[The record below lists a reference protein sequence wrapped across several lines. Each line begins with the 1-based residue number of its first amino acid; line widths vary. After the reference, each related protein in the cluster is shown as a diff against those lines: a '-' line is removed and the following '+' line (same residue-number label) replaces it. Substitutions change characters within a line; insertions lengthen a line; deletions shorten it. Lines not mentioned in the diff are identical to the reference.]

1 MQIVE
6 LQVAD
11 ITNVDG
17 RSVFSGIRPGSY
29 TVIFTL
35 GDNSLTRSDVRVE
48 AGASTAVETSV
59 DWRLAFAETVTVN
72 AASRRQERIVDA
84 PAAVTMLTR
93 QDIERQAS
101 AGQVPRTL
109 AFTPGVELTQVSL
122 NDFNLN
128 TRGFNSAFNRRILTI
143 IDGRDPSI
151 PGLTGAQEWGGPL
164 SPLDDLESIEF
175 VRGPGA
181 ALYGAG
187 AFNGVMVMTSKA
199 PRDSLGGKLRVSFG
213 ELHTQRYE
221 LRHAG
226 SIGGGWYL
234 KVLGG
239 YERSRDFT
247 QSRVSSVEYEPELLP
262 REAIAPPLDR
272 YQSGFGSL
280 RVDKYFDGDRVMTVE
295 GGASTF
301 EGTTNVSDLG
311 RVQQTDVA
319 RPWIR
324 FNLNAPR
331 WNVLASRRAVPP
343 TIRPCSARADRSSST
358 LSATPW
364 RSKATGCSTAAG
376 AARSAAR
383 TSGCST
389 PIPVIRKAST
399 RSIRPSRMSAM
410 LRYTARSTTT
420 SRARWG
426 ASSRCAGTRARCTP
440 HGGLHARRWSTRLRR
455 GTR

>member
-1 MQIVE
+1 MARALLCALVCLFLGTIDSLSAQDNGRLEVHLTNVDGQGVGGVTVLIVE

-17 RSVFSGIRPGSY
+17 RYVFSGIRPGSY

-35 GDNSLTRSDVRVE
+35 GGNSLTRSDVRVE

-84 PAAVTMLTR
+84 PAAVTILTR

-187 AFNGVMVMTSKA
+187 
-199 PRDSLGGKLRVSFG
+199 
-213 ELHTQRYE
+213 
-221 LRHAG
+221 
-226 SIGGGWYL
+226 
-234 KVLGG
+234 
-239 YERSRDFT
+239 
-247 QSRVSSVEYEPELLP
+247 
-262 REAIAPPLDR
+262 
-272 YQSGFGSL
+272 
-280 RVDKYFDGDRVMTVE
+280 
-295 GGASTF
+295 
-301 EGTTNVSDLG
+301 
-311 RVQQTDVA
+311 
-319 RPWIR
+319 
-324 FNLNAPR
+324 
-331 WNVLASRRAVPP
+331 
-343 TIRPCSARADRSSST
+343 
-358 LSATPW
+358 
-364 RSKATGCSTAAG
+364 
-376 AARSAAR
+376 
-383 TSGCST
+383 
-389 PIPVIRKAST
+389 
-399 RSIRPSRMSAM
+399 
-410 LRYTARSTTT
+410 RSTV
-420 SRARWG
+420 SW
-426 ASSRCAGTRARCTP
+426 
-440 HGGLHARRWSTRLRR
+440 
-455 GTR
+455 